1 MKRVFVLIGDSG
13 VGKTRIANY
22 LQDNYQMQRVVTHT
36 TRKPRKHERDGIDY
50 YFEKHLPAGFIEH
63 TNYAGNAYASYQRDL
78 DKAWKKS
85 NNAVIV
91 LDTFGASE
99 YSSTFGKQVVI
110 IRVTASQAETKH
122 RMENRG
128 DFKDEIMKRLFGV
141 LRRQSVMT
149 ELKNELKIVQ
159 PIHQLKNDNWK
170 DTKKQLRKIVR
181 EVLYD
186 RT

>member
-22 LQDNYQMQRVVTHT
+22 LQANYQMQRVVTHT

-50 YFEKHLPAGFIEH
+50 HFEKHLPAGFIEH
-63 TNYAGNAYASYQRDL
+63 TKYAGNDYASYQRDL

-85 NNAVIV
+85 NNAVVV
-91 LDTFGASE
+91 LDMFGASE

-110 IRVTASQAETKH
+110 IKVTASRAETKH

-128 DFKDEIMKRLFGV
+128 DSKNEIMKRWIGV
-141 LRRQSVMT
+141 LRRQLVLAKLKS
-149 ELKNELKIVQ
+149 ELNIVQ
-159 PIHQLKNDNWK
+159 PIHHLKNDNWK